1 MKTYRRVLL
10 GLCSVI
16 GLSSL
21 VGCGS
26 VVEAVKG
33 IDSREQT
40 ITHVMGDTW
49 QITAVWLDEPMVI
62 HVRNHLN
69 REAHVFCHEKSKRS
83 ALLLEAYSEHVN
95 GGKGTKSTVVFRCVR
110 TLDAPSRAIF

>member
-1 MKTYRRVLL
+1 M
-10 GLCSVI
+10 
-16 GLSSL
+16 
-21 VGCGS
+21 
-26 VVEAVKG
+26 EAVQR

-69 REAHVFCHEKSKRS
+69 REAHVFCHDKSKRS

-95 GGKGTKSTVVFRCVR
+95 DGKGTKSTVVFRCVR
-110 TLDAPSRAIF
+110 TMNAPSRAIF